1 MAKKPDINGLEKAEE
16 QFQAFDNQV
25 KELTLDRMN
34 EAPKLET
41 EQQTLLSQADLAKSK
56 DIYLKPKKT
65 IGSQEKFNEKY
76 RADWKFA
83 MEFVQFIAENK
94 EIIGENIEIWTKPY
108 PGMPAEYW
116 EVPVN
121 KPVWGPRHLAEQ
133 IKRASY
139 HRLRMD
145 QSRSAG
151 GDGTAEYFG
160 TMVSDNIV
168 QRLDA
173 LPVSSRKSIFIGT
186 GGF

>member
-1 MAKKPDINGLEKAEE
+1 MAKKPDVNGLETAEA

-25 KELTLDRMN
+25 KEMTLDRMN
-34 EAPKLET
+34 EAPKQET
-41 EQQTLLSQADLAKSK
+41 EQQTLLSQADIAKSK
-56 DIYLKPKKT
+56 DIYLKPSKS
-65 IGSQEKFNEKY
+65 IGSREKFNEKF
-76 RADWKFA
+76 RSDWKYA
-83 MEFVQFIAENK
+83 MEFVHFTAENK
-94 EIIGENIEIWTKPY
+94 EIIGEKIEIWTKPY

-145 QSRSAG
+145 ESKSAG
-151 GDGTAEYFG
+151 SDGTAQYFG
-160 TMVSDNIV
+160 TMIVDNTV

-173 LPVSSRKSIFIGT
+173 IPVSSRKSVFMGT
-186 GGF
+186 GSF